1 MKRIK
6 QIGCAVLA
14 MVSLALLAACGPD
27 VSTPSGAYQAGMDAM
42 KNFDEKGLAAYFQDG
57 VTDNMFDYFATFD
70 ETERKTAREL
80 AKAMYKKLETK
91 VLEETVN
98 GNSATLKVEIA
109 WVDREEIQTGLAG
122 GLAENGLTTAD
133 LSEKS
138 NQDKLVQILK
148 DVFGKAERTEPKT
161 VTVPMILEDGQWR
174 IAENPVESF
183 LRQ

>member
-6 QIGCAVLA
+6 QLGCAVLCV
-14 MVSLALLAACGPD
+14 MSFMLLAACGPD
-27 VSTPSGAYQAGMDAM
+27 VSTPTGAYQAGMNAM
-42 KNFDEKGLAAYFQDG
+42 KTFDEKGMRAYFQDG

-70 ETERKTAREL
+70 ETEQKTAQEL

-109 WVDREEIQTGLAG
+109 WVDREEIQAGLAN
-122 GLAENGLTTAD
+122 GLAKNGLTTAD

-138 NQDKLVQILK
+138 NEDKLVQILK
-148 DVFGKAERTEPKT
+148 DVFGKAERTDPKT
-161 VTVPMILEDGQWR
+161 VTVPMILEDGQWK
-174 IAENPVESF
+174 IAENPVELF